1 MSDAM
6 RVDEYSES
14 RNNTYADYLK
24 WEGPERY
31 ELFNGEAFM
40 MASPSV
46 AHQAL
51 QAGLIVKFDNW
62 LQGKTCKVFGS
73 PLDVRLF
80 PKKDKSDNIIVQ
92 PDVLVVC
99 DQSKLGKGSID
110 GPPDLIIE
118 IMSPSNTSSELFRKF
133 HYYLKAGVRE
143 YWVIDMESKKASV
156 HVYENGHYISTN
168 FEDNDR
174 IPVAILPG
182 LEISLEELWTRIPS
196 STNP

>member
-6 RVDEYSES
+6 RIDDDERRRY
-14 RNNTYADYLK
+14 TYADYLK
-24 WEGPERY
+24 WEGSERY
-31 ELFNGEAFM
+31 ELLNGEAFM

-46 AHQAL
+46 AHQMF
-51 QAGLIVKFDNW
+51 QAELLSDFVIW
-62 LQGKTCKVFGS
+62 LRGKTCKAIGS
-73 PLDVRLF
+73 PMDVRLF
-80 PKKDKSDNIIVQ
+80 PMKDKSDNIIVQ
-92 PDVLVVC
+92 PDILVVC

-118 IMSPSNTSSELFRKF
+118 IMSPSNTSSELIRKF

-143 YWVIDMESKKASV
+143 YWLIDLESKKVSV

-182 LEISLEELWTRIPS
+182 LEISLEELWARMPP

>member
-6 RVDEYSES
+6 RIDDDERRRY
-14 RNNTYADYLK
+14 TYADYLK
-24 WEGPERY
+24 WEGSERY
-31 ELFNGEAFM
+31 ELLNGEAFM

-46 AHQAL
+46 AHQMF
-51 QAGLIVKFDNW
+51 QAELLSDFVIW
-62 LQGKTCKVFGS
+62 LRGKTCKAIGS
-73 PLDVRLF
+73 PMDVRLF
-80 PKKDKSDNIIVQ
+80 PMKDKSDNIIVQ
-92 PDVLVVC
+92 PDILVVC

-118 IMSPSNTSSELFRKF
+118 IMSPSNTSSELIRKF

-143 YWVIDMESKKASV
+143 YWLIDLESKKVSV

-182 LEISLEELWTRIPS
+182 LEISLEELWARMPD
-196 STNP
+196 